1 MYNSVV
7 SGVGHFCPS
16 SAKSKGIRTLA
27 KIGLNANTSDY
38 SINLREIHVEDI
50 LNSHDCLLKRNIRL
64 RTSSWW
70 DNVSSC
76 VNINATS
83 GAVMYTELSKSFLAF
98 SEKMK
103 MSRPPDLVGK
113 K

>member
-1 MYNSVV
+1 MQGSFWTFLQSFCVNRSTKFQINRMYNSVV
-7 SGVGHFCPS
+7 SGVRHFCPS

-64 RTSSWW
+64 RTSS
-70 DNVSSC
+70 
-76 VNINATS
+76 
-83 GAVMYTELSKSFLAF
+83 
-98 SEKMK
+98 
-103 MSRPPDLVGK
+103 
-113 K
+113 